1 MDLHEQH
8 TGTVAVQTAQLT
20 AETRLTAW
28 PLLAVEGDPAAVV
41 LAGIAVDRGAGGLDP
56 SAQASP
62 RRWRLKQAGPGWG

>member
-28 PLLAVEGDPAAVV
+28 PLLVVEGDLAAVV
-41 LAGIAVDRGAGGLDP
+41 LAGVLAGVLKGDLYL
-56 SAQASP
+56 SP
-62 RRWRLKQAGPGWG
+62 L

>member
-28 PLLAVEGDPAAVV
+28 PLLVVEGDPAAVA
-41 LAGIAVDRGAGGLDP
+41 LAGVLKGDLYL
-56 SAQASP
+56 SP
-62 RRWRLKQAGPGWG
+62 L